1 MPSMPKPPVPAPPPE
16 PPVLVVIDEAA
27 NVAPLAQLP
36 QVASTARSHG
46 IQLITVWQDMAQA
59 EERYRSSARTLFNNH
74 RAKLLLSGCA
84 DLSTLQYFS
93 QLLGE
98 VEVQETSTH
107 RDPVGRR
114 SSTDAPRHR
123 ALAPVEWIRQMR
135 PGEALLVYGA
145 LRPACACGCPSP
157 SAASRLESTTPRLV
171 LKTPIWAANGTA
183 NNKAHRRGPNLPR
196 PAARPIGPEAF
207 GLPSKRAGSVS
218 REQEASTPP
227 PSCQP
232 ATPRAALRTGG
243 RCGRRASASASGV
256 GGAGPA
262 RGSTVLPRRCRVLTD
277 PQRQASEASTGH
289 RRATSSRD
297 AELG

>member
-145 LRPACACGCPSP
+145 LRPAYPNLGSERDGEQQGSPARPESPEAGCA
-157 SAASRLESTTPRLV
+157 
-171 LKTPIWAANGTA
+171 
-183 NNKAHRRGPNLPR
+183 AHRSRSLR
-196 PAARPIGPEAF
+196 PAIEA
-207 GLPSKRAGSVS
+207 G
-218 REQEASTPP
+218 REREP
-227 PSCQP
+227 
-232 ATPRAALRTGG
+232 
-243 RCGRRASASASGV
+243 
-256 GGAGPA
+256 
-262 RGSTVLPRRCRVLTD
+262 
-277 PQRQASEASTGH
+277 
-289 RRATSSRD
+289 
-297 AELG
+297 